1 MTIGSGGTSGA
12 GAGVS
17 KEGSGPGAA
26 PVDLL
31 EREIAFGRLHQP
43 ARVESC
49 PGIVLI
55 HDVWGRS
62 EHSRAL
68 SAKVAG
74 RGFAV
79 VELDLYRALP
89 EPRVVDPG
97 ERIRSLDDAQVLADL
112 DAAADWLAAQPVCRG
127 RRIGVMG
134 VCMGGTYSLLA
145 ACGSTRFAAAA
156 PFYGVLSYDRDMI
169 LGPEGRDRRR
179 KPASP
184 IERAPA
190 LRMPVLAAFG
200 CEDGFVPL
208 ADVDL
213 LEAGFARSG
222 TTWRVDRYT
231 GAGHAFLNETR
242 PEAYRPE
249 LAATAL
255 ARAVEFL
262 HASLD

>member
-1 MTIGSGGTSGA
+1 MTIGSDETGAGLSQDASGA
-12 GAGVS
+12 G
-17 KEGSGPGAA
+17 PA
-26 PVDLL
+26 PLPTH
-31 EREIAFGRLHQP
+31 EREIAFGRLHAP
-43 ARVESC
+43 VGVASC

-89 EPRVVDPG
+89 EPRVTDPG
-97 ERIRSLDDAQVLADL
+97 ERIRSLDDGHVLADL

-156 PFYGVLSYDRDMI
+156 PFYGVLSYDRDMY

-184 IERAPA
+184 IERAES

-200 CEDGFVPL
+200 CDDGFVPL
-208 ADVDL
+208 ADVDR

-222 TTWRVDRYT
+222 TAWRVDRYT

-262 HASLD
+262 HARLD